1 MIRLALAACLAVL
14 AAGCGKVGDP
24 TPAGPPS
31 QITYPK
37 TYPSQ

>member
-1 MIRLALAACLAVL
+1 MMRLALAFGLALL

-24 TPAGPPS
+24 SPAGPPS

-37 TYPSQ
+37 IYPSQ